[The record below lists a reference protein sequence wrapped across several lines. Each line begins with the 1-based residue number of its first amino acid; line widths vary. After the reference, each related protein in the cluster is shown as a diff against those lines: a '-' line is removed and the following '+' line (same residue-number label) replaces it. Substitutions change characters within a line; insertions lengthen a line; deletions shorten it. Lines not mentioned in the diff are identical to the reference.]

1 MDEELQ
7 QFIQQNR
14 SVNTVKKTKSDMNAW
29 NKWCRSNYEDRNM
42 EDIPTSELNNMHGQ
56 FVMKIRK
63 MNGQDYEPD
72 TFTSL
77 FRSFNRYLKE
87 KGQQRQILLDRE
99 FETSRQVLKAK
110 RKELRKQE
118 LGKKE
123 CTAEPSLSGF

>member
-77 FRSFNRYLKE
+77 FRSFDRYLKE

-123 CTAEPSLSGF
+123 RTAEPSLSGF